1 MYGMVLSGMVV
12 EMELEMKM
20 IFVLEMMNTMMMIF
34 QLRQHWMISNDY
46 LFKKENK
53 TIHLEIFSF
62 FIKNEEINFIFI
74 RRLFFQV

>member
-46 LFKKENK
+46 LFKTENRK
-53 TIHLEIFSF
+53 IHLEIFSF
-62 FIKNEEINFIFI
+62 SLKMKKSILYLFDDF
-74 RRLFFQV
+74 FFQV